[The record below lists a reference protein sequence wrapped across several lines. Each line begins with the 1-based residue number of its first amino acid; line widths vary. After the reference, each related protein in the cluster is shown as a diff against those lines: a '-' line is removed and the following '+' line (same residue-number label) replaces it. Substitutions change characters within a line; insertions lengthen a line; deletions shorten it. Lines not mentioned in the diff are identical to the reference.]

1 MTSLLRIA
9 LASALLLGSAGAV
22 FAQPAVSDLRA
33 AAAAPENDKR
43 PEQASD
49 TKRLCAACPPHRPG
63 RALWQTTAINVFYE
77 LANLARG
84 QVTAHIT
91 PASWWDNMENGW
103 VWDLDDFTVNQIGHP
118 YQGNNYYNA
127 ARSNGLSFYES
138 AAVTAFGSATWEYFG
153 ETNKPSLNDF
163 INTTLGGIALGE
175 MFHRAAWLVRDPHK
189 TGKGRL
195 WNEIGAMALDPVTGY
210 NRFVTGDA
218 SRVGEKPEDMV
229 PSSLGTVMSAG
240 VLWRGSQT
248 RVIDAA
254 GQAFL
259 ETDLLYGNVEG
270 GSSKTP
276 YDAFSVRF
284 RFGGGSAF
292 SEARVRGRLLG
303 HPLKDGK
310 LQFNVLQTYDYQSND
325 AYATGSQSFETSLGT
340 TMEVSDRT
348 KLLLMGWGGL
358 TVLGAID
365 SLPLGL
371 TEKPDE
377 EDGHSDA
384 GQGVSEGPRF
394 YDYGPGSNFGGIAYL
409 TRNRRTLGTMMY
421 EGRQLYSLDGVR
433 ANHFLQRLRL
443 DVLVPV
449 RGRFGVG
456 TSVEYFFRK
465 SYYQDPEHTRQTYK
479 YPQVRA
485 YLTWSQQ

>member
-1 MTSLLRIA
+1 MKVLFCLL
-9 LASALLLGSAGAV
+9 LAGTLLLGSGGQV
-22 FAQPAVSDLRA
+22 RAQTV
-33 AAAAPENDKR
+33 PEFQANDR
-43 PEQASD
+43 PTAERTPDQGPEG
-49 TKRLCAACPPHRPG
+49 KRLCAACPPHRPG
-63 RALWQTTAINVFYE
+63 RALWQTTAINVVYG
-77 LANLARG
+77 LANLIRG
-84 QVTAHIT
+84 QVTGRIT

-118 YQGNNYYNA
+118 YQGSNYFNA
-127 ARSNGLSFYES
+127 GRANGLSFYES
-138 AAVTAFGSATWEYFG
+138 AAIAAFGSSTWEYFG

-175 MFHRAAWLVRDPHK
+175 MFHRAAWLIRDPHK
-189 TGKGRL
+189 TGKSRL
-195 WNEIGAMALDPVTGY
+195 WNEIGASVLDPVTGY
-210 NRFVTGDA
+210 NRFVSGDA
-218 SRVGEKPEDMV
+218 SKAGEKPEDMV
-229 PSSLGTVMSAG
+229 PASLGTVASAG

-270 GSSKTP
+270 GSSRTP

-303 HPLKDGK
+303 HPLRGGK
-310 LQFNVLQTYDYQSND
+310 LQFNVLQSYDYQSND
-325 AYATGSQSFETSLGT
+325 AYSTGSQSFEASLGAT
-340 TMEVSDRT
+340 HDFTNRT
-348 KLLLMGWGGL
+348 KLLVMGWGGL

-365 SLPLGL
+365 SLPLGV
-371 TEKPDE
+371 TEKPEDE
-377 EDGHSDA
+377 PGDA

-409 TRNRRTLGTMMY
+409 SRDRRTLGTLMY

-433 ANHFLQRLRL
+433 ANHFLQRTRL
-443 DVLVPV
+443 DILVPV
-449 RGRFGVG
+449 RGRFGIG
-456 TSVEYFFRK
+456 TSAEYFFRK
-465 SYYQDPEHTRQTYK
+465 SYYQDPEHTRKTYK